1 MKIREIMTNLTNLT
15 KVIRKDV
22 DMPFELRRAM
32 RRNYKVLSEEY
43 GLYEEERIKLK
54 KKLEEGTEEKVC
66 CAHETRRS
74 RSVCHLAWHP
84 CIDANDTSC
93 HRRTKETKITSSA
106 SNLFL
111 LLVKAE
117 AKAEAG

>member
-54 KKLEEGTEEKVC
+54 KKLEEGTEEKEVAAELEKILDTEIDIDLIKVSENILETVVC
-66 CAHETRRS
+66 S
-74 RSVCHLAWHP
+74 
-84 CIDANDTSC
+84 TSD
-93 HRRTKETKITSSA
+93 EM
-106 SNLFL
+106 L
-111 LLVKAE
+111 LQFMLE
-117 AKAEAG
+117 D

>member
-1 MKIREIMTNLTNLT
+1 MKIREIMTNLTNLA

-54 KKLEEGTEEKVC
+54 KKLEEGTEEKEVAAELEKILDTEIDIDLIKVSENILETVVC
-66 CAHETRRS
+66 S
-74 RSVCHLAWHP
+74 
-84 CIDANDTSC
+84 TSD
-93 HRRTKETKITSSA
+93 EM
-106 SNLFL
+106 L
-111 LLVKAE
+111 LQFMLE
-117 AKAEAG
+117 D